1 MESKKKNI
9 LLGTLIVGV
18 LAMTV
23 AFAALATNLT
33 INGTANVAAT
43 KWNIRF
49 ENWVKANPQTAGGHT
64 NTAVSPA
71 VNELTMQD
79 NSNVT
84 KVSGI
89 NVTLNQ
95 PGDIAKYTFEI
106 ANRGTIAAKLDNFT
120 ATDTSQNNL
129 INYDVK
135 CYESSSREGTAIT
148 TNYVLGVEQKVYC
161 YVEVSY
167 KDQTNSQTPGSNQA
181 YHQDATS
188 TSVEASWT
196 WVQADNS
203 NNNSGN
209 SGNEPEPAVSWGN
222 YITPTQEEGPTLPEN
237 SLYWIQQ
244 SGTYDEEWEEFV
256 PDDSNYSEVCGVFS
270 NGTVCLTNSVS
281 GRSSDFADATTA
293 GYYTSTNIASTGLQG
308 YTLTKAQEMLTAGAT
323 QCIFDG
329 YLMCEGSDVRCY
341 IFQDG
346 NVRCG
351 TGTMSGC
358 NLERDGYVMC
368 Q

>member
-1 MESKKKNI
+1 MNNKKKNI

-120 ATDTSQNNL
+120 ATDTSQNSLVNQV
-129 INYDVK
+129 VK
-135 CYESSSREGTAIT
+135 CYESSSREGTEIT

-161 YVEVSY
+161 YLVVSY
-167 KDQTNSQTPGSNQA
+167 KDQTNSQTPGQSQI
-181 YHQDATS
+181 YSQEPVS
-188 TSVEASWT
+188 TSISASWT
-196 WVQADNS
+196 WTQADES
-203 NNNSGN
+203 SAQSGEN
-209 SGNEPEPAVSWGN
+209 TPVAQWDNYIAPTQKSGGSTLPAGAAFWIQENTSTEETELCGSYPNGIVCFTAENRGNEFGTQDQNGN
-222 YITPTQEEGPTLPEN
+222 YVVTGDTLQIKNE
-237 SLYWIQQ
+237 L
-244 SGTYDEEWEEFV
+244 E
-256 PDDSNYSEVCGVFS
+256 
-270 NGTVCLTNSVS
+270 
-281 GRSSDFADATTA
+281 R
-293 GYYTSTNIASTGLQG
+293 
-308 YTLTKAQEMLTAGAT
+308 AGAT
-323 QCIFDG
+323 ISIF
-329 YLMCEGSDVRCY
+329 ESSISGSSTNNWGCQ
-341 IFQDG
+341 IH
-346 NVRCG
+346 NNG
-351 TGTMSGC
+351 TIGCSGSAGEC
-358 NLERDGYVMC
+358 HIMPNIHTGC
-368 Q
+368 S